1 MTNAIKSGK
10 KKKWKNGRSI
20 HLELAYKIC
29 QTHDERKKSI
39 EICKAMLD
47 NLTSDGA
54 DNCDY
59 SKEVIP
65 RSLLA
70 ATNAKNISVEQQV
83 KELRRAIEA
92 QQTLVAIVEYALIA
106 ATADTRS
113 KKGELVAEQL
123 KTALWA
129 SVGVERRTSVS
140 RLAIPEGIS
149 LKAFKQKRFLLLN
162 IVLSAFG
169 GMPYTRDFSGYDYK
183 AIKSKKGDNV
193 HHEQIND

>member
-1 MTNAIKSGK
+1 M
-10 KKKWKNGRSI
+10 
-20 HLELAYKIC
+20 
-29 QTHDERKKSI
+29 ERLTEEGTTKSI
-39 EICKAMLD
+39 
-47 NLTSDGA
+47 N
-54 DNCDY
+54 Y
-59 SKEVIP
+59 SKEIIP

-70 ATNAKNISVEQQV
+70 ATNVKLLSVEEQI

-123 KTALWA
+123 KAALWA

-140 RLAIPEGIS
+140 RLAIPDGIS